1 MVETRGCERKDKKV
15 KDKEFVRLL
24 ERDFKEVRFVWDS
37 PRFSY
42 RLKKGTPTIFLG
54 GPQPNFGLLALH
66 ELGHALSGHKDYTVD
81 VERIRIESEAW
92 EKAKTVYQN
101 YKKQAKKDLELAEI
115 LPEWDEDFV
124 QDKLDTYRD
133 WLHKKS
139 RCPECGLTRFQDSD
153 GYHCPRCEN
162 LV

>member
-42 RLKKGTPTIFLG
+42 RLKNGTPTIFLG

-66 ELGHALSGHKDYTVD
+66 ELGHALCGHKDYKVD
-81 VERIRIESEAW
+81 VERIKIESEAW
-92 EKAKTVYQN
+92 ERAKTVYYDYQ
-101 YKKQAKKDLELAEI
+101 KQGII

-124 QDKLDTYRD
+124 QEKLDTYRD
-133 WLHKKS
+133 WLHGKS
-139 RCPECGLTRFQDSD
+139 RCKKCGLTGYQTED
-153 GYHCPRCEN
+153 GRYHCPRCEN
-162 LV
+162 FV